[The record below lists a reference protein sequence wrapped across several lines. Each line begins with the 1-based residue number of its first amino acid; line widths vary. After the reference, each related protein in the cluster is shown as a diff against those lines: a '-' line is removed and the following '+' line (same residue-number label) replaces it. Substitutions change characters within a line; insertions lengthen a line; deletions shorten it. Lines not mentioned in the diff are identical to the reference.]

1 MTTVFQGKCT
11 DTILLVPFGNFTV
24 GVAEHFLP
32 FLLEYCQAFFPG
44 MSVECLE
51 KPLSL
56 AKVGMLEL
64 QGTHWMED
72 SLTWISSCQCEVQKR
87 QNDFGH
93 DQYLIGDLF
102 EALNKHTLSHRK
114 AYCRLG
120 ITIES

>member
-1 MTTVFQGKCT
+1 MWELH
-11 DTILLVPFGNFTV
+11 DTLDGRFM
-24 GVAEHFLP
+24 A
-32 FLLEYCQAFFPG
+32 C
-44 MSVECLE
+44 
-51 KPLSL
+51 
-56 AKVGMLEL
+56 
-64 QGTHWMED
+64 
-72 SLTWISSCQCEVQKR
+72 WISSCREVQKR

>member
-1 MTTVFQGKCT
+1 MWELH
-11 DTILLVPFGNFTV
+11 DTLDGRFM
-24 GVAEHFLP
+24 A
-32 FLLEYCQAFFPG
+32 C
-44 MSVECLE
+44 
-51 KPLSL
+51 
-56 AKVGMLEL
+56 
-64 QGTHWMED
+64 
-72 SLTWISSCQCEVQKR
+72 WISSCLEVQKR